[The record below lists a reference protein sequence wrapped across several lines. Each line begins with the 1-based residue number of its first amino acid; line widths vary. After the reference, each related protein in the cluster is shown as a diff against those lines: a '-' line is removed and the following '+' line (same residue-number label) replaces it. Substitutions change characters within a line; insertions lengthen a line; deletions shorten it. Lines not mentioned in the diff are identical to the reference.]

1 MRLDVVTTDTLDAPT
16 RAEILALCVAAYDED
31 IAAILDDIGPGTHFL
46 LRSEGVLVS
55 HAMLVTRS
63 LVIEHQRALSTA
75 YVELVATLPS
85 HQHRGFAT
93 TVLRDLVPH
102 IAALFDIGALSPSD
116 PAFYARLGWELWGGP
131 LSVRTADGLVA
142 TPGEEVMILRVPRT
156 PANLDLHAPLS
167 VEWRPGD
174 VW

>member
-1 MRLDVVTTDTLDAPT
+1 MHLDVVPTEALDAQT
-16 RAEILALCVAAYDED
+16 RDEILALCVAAYDED

-46 LRSEGVLVS
+46 LRSAGVIVS

-63 LVIEHQRALSTA
+63 LIIEHQRPLSTA

-93 TVLRDLVPH
+93 MVLRELVPH
-102 IAALFDIGALSPSD
+102 IALFDIGALSPSD
-116 PAFYARLGWELWGGP
+116 PAFYARLGWELWYGP
-131 LSVRTADGLVA
+131 LSTRTASGSVP
-142 TPGEEVMILRVPRT
+142 TPGDEVMILRVPQT
-156 PANLDLHAPLS
+156 PTNLDTYAPIS